1 MYLLYLDDSGSTE
14 NQDEEYLVLGGMAVF
29 ERQVHWLTRRLDNLA
44 TSLFPQIPP
53 QNVEFHASEIFS
65 GRELPWDSLRNKTE
79 RIGIMRQVLGV
90 LAEAHDSVKAF
101 AVAVHKRSFPTHEPM
116 ELAFEN
122 ICSRFDL
129 HLKRIY
135 RQYPDRRHTGLVIFD
150 KGSHETTLQSLALE
164 YRARGTQWGVLHSLP
179 EVPLFVDSSACRLIQ
194 LADHIAYAVFRRY
207 NSGDSSY
214 LDPILGRFDVDRG
227 VLHGLVHKHN
237 LQQACFCPA
246 CMSRRAPQVDGPETL
261 KFTP

>member
-1 MYLLYLDDSGSTE
+1 
-14 NQDEEYLVLGGMAVF
+14 
-29 ERQVHWLTRRLDNLA
+29 LDNLA
-44 TSLFPQIPP
+44 VSLFPGSQAHEI
-53 QNVEFHASEIFS
+53 EFHASDIFS
-65 GRELPWDSLRNKTE
+65 GRQQPWSSIKDKLQRVSVIK
-79 RIGIMRQVLGV
+79 QVLGV
-90 LAEAHDSVKAF
+90 LAGAHDSVKAF
-101 AVAVHKRSFPTHEPM
+101 AVSIHKRSYPNHDPI

-122 ICSRFDL
+122 VCSRFDL
-129 HLKRIY
+129 YLKRIY
-135 RQYPDRRHTGLVIFD
+135 AQNPDRRHNGLVILD
-150 KGSHETTLQSLALE
+150 RGSHETSLQALALGF
-164 YRARGTQWGVLHSLP
+164 RALGTRWGVLHSLP

-246 CMSRRAPQVDGPETL
+246 CMSRRAPQIDGPETL